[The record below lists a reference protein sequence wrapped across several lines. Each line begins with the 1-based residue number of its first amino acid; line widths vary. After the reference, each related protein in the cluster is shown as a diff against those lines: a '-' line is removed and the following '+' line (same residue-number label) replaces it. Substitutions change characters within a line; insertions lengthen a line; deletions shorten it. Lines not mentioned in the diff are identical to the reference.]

1 MIVETLTRGVGVETE
16 GGLVQV
22 PTREREGHLAAVA
35 GAEVPVTI
43 IKEAIL
49 DPNLD
54 FQI

>member
-1 MIVETLTRGVGVETE
+1 MIVETLTRGAGVKTE
-16 GGLVQV
+16 GGLVQA
-22 PTREREGHLAAVA
+22 PTREREGHPEVVA
-35 GAEVPVTI
+35 GAEVPVMI